1 MVLCFGGL
9 NAEHVVRDVE
19 EEVHLRWW
27 LSIKQA
33 AHGVN
38 LANVRMENEV
48 GVWDSPD
55 GRGAVIADDLLSVTN
70 AARKQLDQLLD
81 PAKVNTP
88 HKLKEVLSPQVLA
101 DLEDQDMSSTLET
114 SMLLSSS
121 DDSNIHLIQDA
132 VIAKFPDGKKVFEG
146 EKVLNDVMALKGTL
160 AVKLAGEEAVENVN
174 LAIQVL
180 KSVLGLEEVQS
191 KLVTGSPYR
200 DTLGER
206 IANLVYW
213 PNDPDNA
220 TVFGREATRSEKIR
234 FCFCFCF
241 GFCFALA
248 LLLPCF
254 VFVASASLCF

>member
-1 MVLCFGGL
+1 MPKAVEASGDPVEVPMEASGEEAKDEA
-9 NAEHVVRDVE
+9 AEPPKKR
-19 EEVHLRWW
+19 R
-27 LSIKQA
+27 
-33 AHGVN
+33 
-38 LANVRMENEV
+38 
-48 GVWDSPD
+48 
-55 GRGAVIADDLLSVTN
+55 
-70 AARKQLDQLLD
+70 QLDQLLD

-114 SMLLSSS
+114 SMLLSLS
-121 DDSNIHLIQDA
+121 DNSNIHLIQDA
-132 VIAKFPDGKKVFEG
+132 VIAKLPDGKKVFEG
-146 EKVLNDVMALKGTL
+146 EKVLNDLMALKGTL

-180 KSVLGLEEVQS
+180 KSVLGLEEVQG

-200 DTLGER
+200 DTLGEK
-206 IANLVYW
+206 IANLVHW
-213 PNDPDNA
+213 PKDPESA
-220 TVFGREATRSEKIR
+220 SAFGREATRSEKIR

>member
-9 NAEHVVRDVE
+9 NAEHVFRDVE

-27 LSIKQA
+27 QSIKQA
-33 AHGVN
+33 AHGMN
-38 LANVRMENEV
+38 LVDVRMEGEL

-55 GRGAVIADDLLSVTN
+55 GRGQVIADELLSVTN

-101 DLEDQDMSSTLET
+101 DLEDQDMSSRLET
-114 SMLLSSS
+114 SMLLSLS
-121 DDSNIHLIQDA
+121 DNSNIHLIHNA
-132 VIAKFPDGKKVFEG
+132 VIAKLPDGKKVFEG
-146 EKVLNDVMALKGTL
+146 EKVLNDLMAIKRTL
-160 AVKLAGEEAVENVN
+160 AVKLAGEEAVDNVN

-180 KSVLGLEEVQS
+180 QSVLGFEEVQG
-191 KLVTGSPYR
+191 KWVTGSPYR
-200 DTLGER
+200 DTLGEK

-213 PNDPDNA
+213 PNDPENA
-220 TVFGREATRSEKIR
+220 SVFGREATRSEKIR
-234 FCFCFCF
+234 FCFRFCF